1 MNNLWTVTAFTM
13 RTKLRGKSF
22 LTMTILISLL
32 LVVGSNLPYLIDKM
46 AKGGGAVKV
55 GYAQG
60 EQAEVMTAL
69 SGVLASLPEPKIE
82 LVPVETPKGETE
94 RSEAM
99 KQAIE
104 DKTIKGYL
112 EFESAQG
119 GSFPSVTYLSKKTL
133 SEDASQQLQAALQT
147 VKTDAAVKDAN
158 LTQEQLAK
166 LSEPVA
172 FDSIR
177 LDELDG
183 SGKTQEEKDTAL
195 LLTYVILI
203 LLFMSVMVSGQM
215 IASEITSEKSSRVME
230 ILVTSVAPLQ
240 QLFGRVLGTFVVA
253 VLQLI
258 VFVAVTVGNLS
269 LPHNKDSFA
278 SLGIDF
284 GNVDPLMLIFAVL
297 LYLAGFFLYAMLFAA
312 IGSIVSR
319 TEDLG
324 QAVMPITMITLAGFY
339 IAIFGMNSPESSF
352 ITICSYIPFF
362 SPFLLF
368 LRIGLADPAWW
379 EIALSVGILLASI
392 LAIGWLAAKI
402 YRTGVLLYGKR
413 PSIAEL
419 RKAMKAY
426 KV

>member
-1 MNNLWTVTAFTM
+1 MNNLWTVMSFTM

-22 LTMTILISLL
+22 LILTILIALL

-46 AKGGGAVKV
+46 AKGGGPVKV
-55 GYAQG
+55 GYAQS
-60 EQAEVMTAL
+60 EQADLVTSL
-69 SGVLASLPEPKIE
+69 SAVLSALPEPKVE
-82 LVPVETPKGETE
+82 LVPVETPAD
-94 RSEAM
+94 EAGRTAALR
-99 KQAIE
+99 QAIE
-104 DKTIKGYL
+104 EKMIKGYL
-112 EFESAQG
+112 QFVTTGDA
-119 GSFPSVTYLSKKTL
+119 SFPSVTYLSKKQL
-133 SEDASQQLQAALQT
+133 STDASQQLQASLQA

-166 LSEPVA
+166 LTAPIS
-172 FDSIR
+172 FSSIR

-183 SGKTQEEKDTAL
+183 TGKTQEERDTAL

-215 IASEITSEKSSRVME
+215 IASEITSEKSSRIME

-253 VLQLI
+253 VVQLV
-258 VFVAVTVGNLS
+258 VFVGVAVLNLT
-269 LPHNKDSFA
+269 LPHNKDSFL

-284 GNVDPLMLIFAVL
+284 GNVDPLLLVFAVL
-297 LYLAGFFLYAMLFAA
+297 MYLAGFFLYAMLFAS
-312 IGSIVSR
+312 IGSLVSR

-324 QAVMPITMITLAGFY
+324 QAVLPITMITLAGFY

-368 LRIGLADPAWW
+368 LRIGLAEPAWW

-402 YRTGVLLYGKR
+402 YRTGVLMYGKR
-413 PSIAEL
+413 PTIAEL
-419 RKAMKAY
+419 RRAMKAY

>member
-69 SGVLASLPEPKIE
+69 SGVLATLPEPKIE

-112 EFESAQG
+112 EFKSEQS

-240 QLFGRVLGTFVVA
+240 QLFGRVLGTFIVA